1 VRVLCTAKSTIDKV
15 SSGVFRLVFHSCL
28 LPITSTNTHHCQSAI
43 DHERSINWNQRES
56 RNNLVPQHNIII
68 MSILPTAIGNFMSWR
83 ERHHARM
90 EHDRL
95 ENEHQDDAS
104 PLPSTIDVPEGD
116 LEPETPTASSSEAR
130 VPPAVETILE
140 EDEETGVRTAVID
153 GEEEEEDDVVPPS
166 DGIMRRHRT
175 VSLAELEEERELARR
190 RTSACILLAVFV
202 LFRLWIEAVVEG
214 DFGLLL
220 LCLVGTSWTARF
232 IRHNREREEEL
243 DRRIAAY
250 IENAQGE
257 TGTTQ
262 VDRSDL
268 RMLSFQAQ
276 LALAIMESQRAMV
289 QGGFGHPDGSHG
301 GANRGVS
308 AEAKEHWQHYDYK
321 PEEQGALPASK
332 KGGYGS
338 LAQEDE
344 KAGTDNELANCSIC
358 LCEYEDGE
366 RLVRLP
372 CSHVYHDECVSSWTT
387 NHVRCPLCNFD
398 LETATTESNSVTS
411 SSPPQDSIV

>member
-1 VRVLCTAKSTIDKV
+1 MSM
-15 SSGVFRLVFHSCL
+15 
-28 LPITSTNTHHCQSAI
+28 SA
-43 DHERSINWNQRES
+43 
-56 RNNLVPQHNIII
+56 
-68 MSILPTAIGNFMSWR
+68 AIGNFISWR
-83 ERHHARM
+83 ERHEARM

-95 ENEHQDDAS
+95 DNEREDAS
-104 PLPSTIDVPEGD
+104 PLPSTIPEVD
-116 LEPETPTASSSEAR
+116 SELIPSSDTPTASSSEASTTSR

-140 EDEETGVRTAVID
+140 EDEETGARTEVTD
-153 GEEEEEDDVVPPS
+153 EEAVVPPS
-166 DGIMRRHRT
+166 EGSIRRLRT

-202 LFRLWIEAVVEG
+202 LFRLWIEAIMEG

-232 IRHNREREEEL
+232 VRHNREREEEL

-250 IENAQGE
+250 IENAEGE
-257 TGTTQ
+257 GTTE
-262 VDRSDL
+262 VNRADL

-276 LALAIMESQRAMV
+276 LALAIMESQRAMI
-289 QGGFGHPDGSHG
+289 QGGFGHPDGSHS
-301 GANRGVS
+301 ANRGVS
-308 AEAKEHWQHYDYK
+308 DEAKEHWQHFDYK
-321 PEEQGALPASK
+321 PCALPSSASK

-344 KAGTDNELANCSIC
+344 KAATEDELATCSIC

-372 CSHVYHDECVSSWTT
+372 CSHVYHDECVSSWTS

-398 LETATTESNSVTS
+398 LETATDNSVTTLS
-411 SSPPQDSIV
+411 SRSPPEDSIV

>member
-1 VRVLCTAKSTIDKV
+1 
-15 SSGVFRLVFHSCL
+15 
-28 LPITSTNTHHCQSAI
+28 
-43 DHERSINWNQRES
+43 
-56 RNNLVPQHNIII
+56 
-68 MSILPTAIGNFMSWR
+68 
-83 ERHHARM
+83 M

-95 ENEHQDDAS
+95 ENEHHDDA
-104 PLPSTIDVPEGD
+104 PPPPGTIDVPVGDSEPSTEG
-116 LEPETPTASSSEAR
+116 PPSPSSEAR
-130 VPPAVETILE
+130 VPPAVETVRE
-140 EDEETGVRTAVID
+140 EDDDEETGVRTEVID
-153 GEEEEEDDVVPPS
+153 DDDDGVVAPS
-166 DGIMRRHRT
+166 EIIVRRRRT

-202 LFRLWIEAVVEG
+202 LFRLWIEALMEG

-250 IENAQGE
+250 IENAEGE
-257 TGTTQ
+257 GTTE

-276 LALAIMESQRAMV
+276 LALAIMESQRAMI
-289 QGGFGHPDGSHG
+289 QGGFGHPDGSH

-321 PEEQGALPASK
+321 PEVLPTSK

-344 KAGTDNELANCSIC
+344 KAATEDELVTCSIC

-372 CSHVYHDECVSSWTT
+372 CSHIYHEECVSSWTT

-398 LETATTESNSVTS
+398 LETATESNSVTSS

>member
-1 VRVLCTAKSTIDKV
+1 
-15 SSGVFRLVFHSCL
+15 
-28 LPITSTNTHHCQSAI
+28 
-43 DHERSINWNQRES
+43 
-56 RNNLVPQHNIII
+56 
-68 MSILPTAIGNFMSWR
+68 
-83 ERHHARM
+83 
-90 EHDRL
+90 
-95 ENEHQDDAS
+95 
-104 PLPSTIDVPEGD
+104 
-116 LEPETPTASSSEAR
+116 
-130 VPPAVETILE
+130 VETIRE
-140 EDEETGVRTAVID
+140 GDDDEETEVRNEVTD
-153 GEEEEEDDVVPPS
+153 DDDDVVPPS
-166 DGIMRRHRT
+166 DGIMRHRRT

-202 LFRLWIEAVVEG
+202 LFRLWIEAIMEG

-232 IRHNREREEEL
+232 VRHNREREEEL

-250 IENAQGE
+250 IENAEGE
-257 TGTTQ
+257 GTTE

-276 LALAIMESQRAMV
+276 LALAIMESQRAMI

-301 GANRGVS
+301 GNRGVS

-321 PEEQGALPASK
+321 PEALPKSK

-344 KAGTDNELANCSIC
+344 KAATEDELVTCSIC
-358 LCEYEDGE
+358 LCEYEDGD

-372 CSHVYHDECVSSWTT
+372 CSHIYHDACVSSWTT

-398 LETATTESNSVTS
+398 LETATESNSVT